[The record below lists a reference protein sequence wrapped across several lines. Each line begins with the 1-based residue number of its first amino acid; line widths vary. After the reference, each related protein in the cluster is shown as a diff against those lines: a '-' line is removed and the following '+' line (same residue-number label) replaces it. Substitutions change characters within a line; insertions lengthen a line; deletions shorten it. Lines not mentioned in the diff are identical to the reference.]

1 MTNLHKIPEFYGNC
15 IKSWEPQQ
23 IFDAGIYHILYN
35 RCWSKELEAER
46 GNQQKAEAMPS
57 FKAFETKTLRTLAEN
72 PVCKLI
78 FDLRMNGGGDSQ
90 QGTSYIEILADYL
103 NKLEKRNRPRIRMG
117 KQTMTCPLL
126 FFGKI
131 HVKI

>member
-1 MTNLHKIPEFYGNC
+1 
-15 IKSWEPQQ
+15 
-23 IFDAGIYHILYN
+23 
-35 RCWSKELEAER
+35 
-46 GNQQKAEAMPS
+46 MPS
-57 FKAFETKTLRTLAEN
+57 FKAFETKTLRTLAKN
-72 PVCKLI
+72 PVYKLI

>member
-1 MTNLHKIPEFYGNC
+1 
-15 IKSWEPQQ
+15 
-23 IFDAGIYHILYN
+23 
-35 RCWSKELEAER
+35 
-46 GNQQKAEAMPS
+46 MPS

-90 QGTSYIEILADYL
+90 QGTFYIEILADYL

-117 KQTMTCPLL
+117 KQTMTCLLL